1 VRNKLG
7 SPGRACGTGT
17 AAFLLAGQ
25 ATGNLAGKFTR
36 RIEIAFTL
44 LNSQA
49 DRAANESM
57 PSR

>member
-1 VRNKLG
+1 VR
-7 SPGRACGTGT
+7 
-17 AAFLLAGQ
+17 AAPAPPLFCSQGKPPEI
-25 ATGNLAGKFTR
+25 LAGKFTR